1 MREFN
6 PNQKHNTSKHTVKSN
21 HTLSIRKKRD
31 TPKTHFALNRT
42 TFSDSSLSISCSA
55 NYRLALF
62 HSLFLFLSLSLSL
75 WLLQSFRIGN
85 FCVGFTSLILIY
97 IVSFHLLLLD
107 DSFFIRCCCCISLIA
122 IAHLSNFH
130 MCTNGNQNITRGWK
144 WKRSQIFD
152 HDHYFVVF
160 HSFSLP
166 PSLWISL
173 LTLHIFSSTFLYWFS
188 QIPQFISKNDAFTL
202 CWCVLRPNKREKV
215 SMLYGFIAT
224 NHIEITAL
232 ISAAITALCFNLLYF
247 AILMKFSCW
256 NDTKCSFSNT
266 FASVHSGILNGFV

>member
-6 PNQKHNTSKHTVKSN
+6 PNQKHKTSKHTVKSN

-173 LTLHIFSSTFLYWFS
+173 LTLHIFISLPLFFIDFRRYLNLFLKMMHSLCVGVCWGPTNVRKYRCCMDLS
-188 QIPQFISKNDAFTL
+188 LQTTSKLPHWYRQLLQHFVLICFTL
-202 CWCVLRPNKREKV
+202 PYLWSFRVETTQNAHFQTLSRA
-215 SMLYGFIAT
+215 FIQ
-224 NHIEITAL
+224 
-232 ISAAITALCFNLLYF
+232 
-247 AILMKFSCW
+247 
-256 NDTKCSFSNT
+256 
-266 FASVHSGILNGFV
+266 AS